1 MKNRGDTEANHSGQ
15 SPSVRNSLTQ
25 RTQKVGRDTPKRSSR
40 SNPGLGEYGSGQARV
55 RYAAF
60 VSVMESDHFWKLH
73 NISQFWWLDISWK
86 RRILVEGQMGA
97 CSFVEVE
104 IIGEEPLQ

>member
-1 MKNRGDTEANHSGQ
+1 
-15 SPSVRNSLTQ
+15 
-25 RTQKVGRDTPKRSSR
+25 
-40 SNPGLGEYGSGQARV
+40 
-55 RYAAF
+55 
-60 VSVMESDHFWKLH
+60 MESDHFWKLH

>member
-1 MKNRGDTEANHSGQ
+1 M
-15 SPSVRNSLTQ
+15 L
-25 RTQKVGRDTPKRSSR
+25 SR
-40 SNPGLGEYGSGQARV
+40 
-55 RYAAF
+55 AAF
-60 VSVMESDHFWKLH
+60 VSVMESAHLWKLH
-73 NISQFWWLDISWK
+73 YPSQFRWLDISWK